1 MQKKKRKK
9 LVYRL
14 LSLVPQEGANT
25 FVWHLTKTPPQAPVA
40 LCFHLVVNAQKF
52 DWRTS
57 FI

>member
-25 FVWHLTKTPPQAPVA
+25 SVWRLIKTFPP
-40 LCFHLVVNAQKF
+40 
-52 DWRTS
+52 
-57 FI
+57 